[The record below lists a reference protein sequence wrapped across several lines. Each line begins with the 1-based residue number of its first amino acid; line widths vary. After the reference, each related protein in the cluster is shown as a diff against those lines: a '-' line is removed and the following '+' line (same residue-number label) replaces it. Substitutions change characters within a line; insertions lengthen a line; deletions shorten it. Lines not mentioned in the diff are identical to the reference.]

1 MTEVGQVTAYI
12 DSTGKPLAKAPD
24 SVRPG
29 ACAVIFDDDGKV
41 LLEHRSDNGFWG
53 LPGGAVEVGE
63 SVEQAVE
70 REVMEETALQ
80 VDVKRLVGVYSDPRH
95 YNISSYPDGNVV
107 HWVTVV
113 FECIRVD
120 GELRISD
127 ESTDI
132 RYFNVEDLPE
142 NTLRSH
148 ALRVSDAMNPDSGPF
163 IR

>member
-1 MTEVGQVTAYI
+1 VPDQARPFV
-12 DSTGKPLAKAPD
+12 DSTGRTLAKAPD

-29 ACAVIFDDDGKV
+29 TCAVIFDDNGGV
-41 LLEHRSDNGFWG
+41 LLERRSDNGFWG

-63 SVEQAVE
+63 SVEQAVK
-70 REVMEETALQ
+70 REVMEETALR
-80 VDVKRLVGVYSDPRH
+80 VEVKRLVGVYSDPLR

-107 HWVTVV
+107 HWVTAV
-113 FECIRVD
+113 FECVRMD
-120 GELRISD
+120 GELTMSH

-132 RYFNVEDLPE
+132 RYFNVDGLPE

-148 ALRVSDAMNPDSGPF
+148 ALRISDALDPASGPF